1 MLKTAKNIKQQG
13 FTIIELLIVIAII
26 GILALLVITNF
37 QGAQAKARDAVRKAD
52 VNSMYQKLE
61 EFYGD
66 FGYYPA
72 QIPSNAIMPGLDTN
86 ASVDGDGATIVMTTP
101 VTGALTAP
109 TYTDAVEYRYTPGNC
124 TTATPTALT
133 APPTA
138 TPANVCAKYQIGS
151 YTEKPAVGSFIKTS
165 AN

>member
-1 MLKTAKNIKQQG
+1 MLKAAKNIRQQG

-37 QGAQAKARDAVRKAD
+37 QGAQAKARDALRKSD
-52 VNSMYQKLE
+52 VNSMYKKLE

-72 QIPSNAIMPGLDTN
+72 QIPSQAIMPGLDP
-86 ASVDGDGATIVMTTP
+86 ASAIDVDGLTIVLTTP
-101 VTGALTAP
+101 VVGALTAP
-109 TYTDAVEYRYTPGNC
+109 TYTDATEFRYTPGNC
-124 TTATPTALT
+124 TNVTPTTLT
-133 APPTA
+133 APPTT

-151 YTEKPAVGSFIKTS
+151 YTEKPAAGSFVKTS